1 MMTVDAESVAK
12 ALPYDQLIS
21 ALRRAFASGAEVPL
35 RVHHTVSVPG
45 GTDGTLLLMP
55 AWQSGKSIGIKIAT
69 VFPDN
74 AKIDSPAVFASYLLL
89 SAESGVPVAVLDG
102 TELTVRRTAAASA
115 LASSYL
121 SRENSSQLLMI
132 GTGNLAPHLVMA
144 HAAARPITKV
154 VTWGRRKAAAETLA
168 ERIAATGLAATAT
181 DDLEAAIAAADII
194 SCATL
199 ASDPLVKG
207 EWLQAGQHLDL
218 VGAFRP
224 DMREADDDALRRA
237 DVYVDTRTGGLSEAG
252 EIVQGIENGAIDES
266 DICGELSELAAG
278 SVNGRQDASTI
289 TLFKSVGTA
298 LEDLA
303 AAELAM
309 QTISASGASA

>member
-1 MMTVDAESVAK
+1 
-12 ALPYDQLIS
+12 
-21 ALRRAFASGAEVPL
+21 
-35 RVHHTVSVPG
+35 
-45 GTDGTLLLMP
+45 MP

-74 AKIDSPAVFASYLLL
+74 AKLNSPAVFASYLLL

-102 TELTVRRTAAASA
+102 TEITVRRTAAASA

-121 SRENSSQLLMI
+121 SRDDASSLLMV
-132 GTGNLAPHLVMA
+132 GTGNLAPHLVVA
-144 HAAARPITKV
+144 HATARPITRV
-154 VTWGRRKAAAETLA
+154 VIWGRRREAADSLA
-168 ERIAATGLAATAT
+168 ARIATTGLAATAT
-181 DDLEAAIAAADII
+181 DDLEAAVTAADII

-199 ASDPLVKG
+199 ASDPLVNG

-237 DVYVDTRTGGLSEAG
+237 EVYVDTRTGALSEAG
-252 EIVQGIENGAIDES
+252 EIVQGIESGAISEQ
-266 DICGELSELAAG
+266 DIRGELSELATGAV
-278 SVNGRQDASTI
+278 SGRQDAATI

-309 QTISASGASA
+309 QSISASGAAS